1 MRLPLAA
8 AAFCAVLSIGGCTAK
23 PAAELRI
30 EEPWVRLAAVA
41 GRPAAGY
48 FVLRGG
54 KAADRLIGAESGSAT
69 RAELHKGGMMD
80 GMMTMRPL
88 DGVDVSPGGRIAF
101 APGGDHVMLFGVD
114 PALKPGATMPLR
126 LRFASGATLDAAA
139 RVIAAGDPAP
149 SLEHD

>member
-8 AAFCAVLSIGGCTAK
+8 AAICAALSVGGCTAK
-23 PAAELRI
+23 PAAELRA

-41 GRPAAGY
+41 GRPAAAY
-48 FVLRGG
+48 FVLHGG
-54 KAADRLIGAESGSAT
+54 ATADRVTGIESPSAA
-69 RAELHKGGMMD
+69 RAELHSGGMME
-80 GMMTMRPL
+80 GMATMRPM
-88 DGVDVSPGGRIAF
+88 DGVDLPAGGRVAF

-114 PALKPGATMPLR
+114 PAIKAGATMPLR
-126 LRFASGATLDAAA
+126 LRFRSGAALDAVA

>member
-1 MRLPLAA
+1 MRLPLATA
-8 AAFCAVLSIGGCTAK
+8 AICTLLSVAGCAGK
-23 PAAELRI
+23 PAAELRA

-41 GRPAAGY
+41 GRPAAAY

-54 KAADRLIGAESGSAT
+54 ATADRLTGIESPAAA
-69 RAELHKGGMMD
+69 RAELHEGGMMD
-80 GMMTMRPL
+80 NMATMKPMS
-88 DGVDVSPGGRIAF
+88 GVDVAADGRATF

-114 PALKPGATMPLR
+114 PAIKPGGTMPLHLHFR
-126 LRFASGATLDAAA
+126 SGATLDAAA

>member
-8 AAFCAVLSIGGCTAK
+8 AALCAVLSIGGCKAR
-23 PAAELRI
+23 PAAELRV

-41 GRPAAGY
+41 GRPAAAY
-48 FVLRGG
+48 FIVRGG
-54 KAADRLIGAESGSAT
+54 AAADRLTGAESTSAA
-69 RAELHKGGMMD
+69 RVELHKGGMMD

-88 DGVDVSPGGRIAF
+88 DSVDVAADGRVAF
-101 APGGDHVMLFGVD
+101 APGGDHAMLFGVD
-114 PALKPGATMPLR
+114 PAIKPGATMPLR